1 MARFRI
7 GLPAIVVAAFPLLL
21 AAFVLTSFLLP
32 AIGDFLAIPGIVL
45 YAALSTFVA
54 ARSVWRERSLKAASL
69 LVLVALTWI
78 AWISLPVQR
87 IGMWARL
94 HLEMSKY
101 EAEAI
106 SEAKQRET
114 LLCAQTKTCGT
125 EPLKYYPYTSGY
137 FLVPTMGVL
146 RTPGRIPKLDHE
158 TLQRQYGDMSCEVK
172 PLAAGYYWCSMP

>member
-1 MARFRI
+1 MPRSRI
-7 GLPAIVVAAFPLLL
+7 TSPAIVVVAFPLLL
-21 AAFVLTSFLLP
+21 AAFGLTSFLLP
-32 AIGDFLAIPGIVL
+32 AIGDFLAIPGIAL

-54 ARSVWRERSLKAASL
+54 ARSVWRERSRKAASL
-69 LVLVALTWI
+69 LVLVTLTWI

-106 SEAKQRET
+106 SEEKQRAK
-114 LLCAQTKTCGT
+114 LLCAETKTCGT
-125 EPLKYYPYTSGY
+125 EPFKYYPYTSGY

-146 RTPGRIPKLDHE
+146 RTPGRMPKLDHE
-158 TLQRQYGDMSCEVK
+158 ALQRQYGNMYCEMK